1 MNENNKTTVAY
12 FVLSGVS
19 DVPELQVPIFLLVL
33 HIYLTTLGGNLII
46 ILLVCL
52 DSHLHTP
59 MYFFL
64 CNLSVIDIC
73 STTVTLHKILVNF
86 VTGNN
91 EVSFIGCMMQVYFFT
106 WLTCADLMLLTA
118 MGYDRYVAVC
128 KPLYYTT
135 IMNCNVCAGLAIF
148 CWVLSLLQM
157 IPSTVII
164 SQFSCYTSN
173 IINHFFCDLIPLMNL
188 TCSDTSVL
196 ELLIFTDGGLVVT
209 FTPFFLTFISYV
221 FIIMTIMKIKTSTG
235 RSKAFY
241 TCSSHVTAVVLL
253 YTTLICQYLTP
264 SGTFKSSKLLSL
276 FNTAVVP
283 MLNPFIYSLK
293 NKDVKSA
300 MQKKLKY
307 VISTV

>member
-1 MNENNKTTVAY
+1 MNEKNTTSVAY
-12 FVLSGVS
+12 FVLKGVS
-19 DVPELQVPIFLLVL
+19 DVPELQVPVFLLVL
-33 HIYLTTLGGNLII
+33 HIYLITLSGNLV
-46 ILLVCL
+46 ILILVCL

-64 CNLSVIDIC
+64 CNLSIIDIC

-91 EVSFIGCMMQVYFFT
+91 EVSFIGCIIQMYFFT
-106 WLTCADLMLLTA
+106 WLSCGDLMLLSA

-135 IMNCNVCAGLAIF
+135 IMNGKVCAGLAIF

-157 IPSTVII
+157 IPSTFII

-188 TCSDTSVL
+188 SCSDTSFL
-196 ELLIFTDGGLVVT
+196 ELLIYTHGGLIVT
-209 FTPFFLTFISYV
+209 FTPFLLTFISYV
-221 FIIMTIMKIKTSTG
+221 FIITTIMKIKTSTG

-241 TCSSHVTAVVLL
+241 TCSSHITAVMLL

-264 SGTFKSSKLLSL
+264 SSTFKSSKLLSL
-276 FNTAVVP
+276 FNTAMVP

-300 MQKKLKY
+300 MQRKLKY
-307 VISTV
+307 FISTV